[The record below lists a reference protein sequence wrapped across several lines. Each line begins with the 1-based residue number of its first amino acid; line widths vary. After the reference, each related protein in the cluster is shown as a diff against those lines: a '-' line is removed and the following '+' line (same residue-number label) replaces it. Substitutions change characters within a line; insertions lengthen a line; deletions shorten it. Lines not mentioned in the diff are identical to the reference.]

1 MATAAQINVRIGGDI
16 RELNKA
22 LRDAEKSLKT
32 AGQRLSDMSRE
43 LSLKLTLPMLAFGAA
58 SIKAAGEIEALN
70 KSMDATFKGAG
81 RTLGEARQEVNE
93 LRKAAEAPGL
103 DFEQAVKAS
112 LRLQGVGFSAE
123 RARDIIKQFANAV
136 ATAGGTAESLNRVT
150 VQLAQIQSKGKI
162 LNEDLMILKENMP
175 GLSQEMIKA
184 FGTADA
190 EGLRKLGISTDE
202 FISKLTT
209 QLTEL
214 PRVEG
219 GISNAIVNAGVAIK
233 TFLAS
238 VGESLN
244 KTFNISQKLEQ
255 FSTWLG
261 GLADGFSKMSE
272 GQQKAI
278 AGLGVFAIALGPM
291 IKVGQGAVFVV
302 AKMYEGFLLLQK
314 ALLESLAGKAI
325 PSAIAAF
332 KALDTAT
339 KMTIVGAAIGVVLA
353 LGAAFYSLSESTD
366 AATMSKKR
374 LAEIN
379 VTAEQSISQER
390 VSTGL
395 LVDVLRSNTSTLDQ
409 KRDAIAKLNAISPEY
424 FKGLNAEAV
433 NLEVL
438 NRGYGAYIENLLR
451 AARAKVATEKLI
463 AIDQQRSE
471 KLAKR
476 SQLQNTTSGE
486 RMAMAM
492 TGQTPDT
499 LIKQIDKEIEGLNA
513 QENQIKN
520 VIQANTEWAN
530 VTNKTAENQKK
541 AGESIASLNDKV
553 KTLQQSYENATIGSK
568 EYYQLKKELSAA
580 SAALDKATKT
590 EKKGVDEL
598 ATSYAALDKA
608 SKVNKEE
615 KAAVK
620 SFRAQGNL
628 APIDTLDLIP
638 EQTKPQESGPNLM
651 AQRMQEVVEAT
662 NQYNK
667 ELKQAASGND
677 ALMSKIN
684 TLVSTAVP
692 GFDKMSNAVQ
702 DWANNAGKK
711 AQSVLGAVENV
722 FSQLTS
728 LSSATT
734 NKKIEDLDREMNA
747 RLELVKGNA
756 DAEEAIRAD
765 FEQRK
770 YAIEAAGAKKRKRLS
785 VIQGVINAAQGT
797 LKGLADGGIVG
808 AIIAAAIGAVQLAII
823 SKQSYAKGTNN
834 APGGLSLV
842 GEFGPELVNLPKGSQ
857 VTPNSKTM
865 SMLNQMNSGASNINL
880 NGEFRIAGSDLL
892 LTVRRAEANARRGG

>member
-1 MATAAQINVRIGGDI
+1 
-16 RELNKA
+16 
-22 LRDAEKSLKT
+22 
-32 AGQRLSDMSRE
+32 MSRE

-520 VIQANTEWAN
+520 VIQANTEWGQA
-530 VTNKTAENQKK
+530 
-541 AGESIASLNDKV
+541 
-553 KTLQQSYENATIGSK
+553 
-568 EYYQLKKELSAA
+568 
-580 SAALDKATKT
+580 ATKT
-590 EKKGVDEL
+590 GDTVVKTTEKQKSAVDQL
-598 ATSYAALDKA
+598 ATSYAALDKV

>member
-1 MATAAQINVRIGGDI
+1 
-16 RELNKA
+16 
-22 LRDAEKSLKT
+22 
-32 AGQRLSDMSRE
+32 
-43 LSLKLTLPMLAFGAA
+43 
-58 SIKAAGEIEALN
+58 
-70 KSMDATFKGAG
+70 
-81 RTLGEARQEVNE
+81 LGEARQEVNE

-136 ATAGGTAESLNRVT
+136 ATAGGNAESLNRVT

-520 VIQANTEWAN
+520 VIQANTEWGQA
-530 VTNKTAENQKK
+530 
-541 AGESIASLNDKV
+541 
-553 KTLQQSYENATIGSK
+553 
-568 EYYQLKKELSAA
+568 
-580 SAALDKATKT
+580 ATKT
-590 EKKGVDEL
+590 GDTVVKTTEKQKSAVDQL
-598 ATSYAALDKA
+598 ATSYAALDKV

>member
-1 MATAAQINVRIGGDI
+1 
-16 RELNKA
+16 
-22 LRDAEKSLKT
+22 
-32 AGQRLSDMSRE
+32 MSRE

-520 VIQANTEWAN
+520 VIQANTEWGQA
-530 VTNKTAENQKK
+530 
-541 AGESIASLNDKV
+541 
-553 KTLQQSYENATIGSK
+553 
-568 EYYQLKKELSAA
+568 
-580 SAALDKATKT
+580 ATKT
-590 EKKGVDEL
+590 GDTVVKTTEKQKSAVDQL

>member
-520 VIQANTEWAN
+520 VIQANTEWGQA
-530 VTNKTAENQKK
+530 
-541 AGESIASLNDKV
+541 
-553 KTLQQSYENATIGSK
+553 
-568 EYYQLKKELSAA
+568 
-580 SAALDKATKT
+580 ATKT
-590 EKKGVDEL
+590 GDTVVKTTEKQKSAVDQL
-598 ATSYAALDKA
+598 ATSYAALDKV